1 MTILSQYIYFLC
13 YYLYFILCY
22 VILYLL
28 YYIYFISKI
37 IFYPSGDKDYS
48 QDIKKPSQ
56 SHTIFPD
63 KTYREVQKT
72 YAKMGTVESTI
83 AAFLGMYMCM
93 LCILQ

>member
-1 MTILSQYIYFLC
+1 M
-13 YYLYFILCY
+13 
-22 VILYLL
+22 LYLL

>member
-1 MTILSQYIYFLC
+1 MGKSQLT
-13 YYLYFILCY
+13 LYFDFLETLKIL
-22 VILYLL
+22 
-28 YYIYFISKI
+28 KI
-37 IFYPSGDKDYS
+37 FLTTFVQNPDAALAHIFD
-48 QDIKKPSQ
+48 
-56 SHTIFPD
+56 IFPD